1 MKFIRLMFKRDRTLE
16 EELRLTAG
24 VIFLCLFVLLPFT
37 VIVSVF
43 FGAID

>member
-24 VIFLCLFVLLPFT
+24 AIFLCLYCFLLQ
-37 VIVSVF
+37 
-43 FGAID
+43 